1 MRFKWIKG
9 LLPAVWL
16 CTACAGLHRAPR
28 VAAPLCVLRAAD
40 SVGTV
45 TEWTAEIHFA
55 RADFTGICV
64 LRRTAGGAAG
74 TVVNE
79 FGVRA
84 FDFTYDAQHRRV
96 QLAQI
101 MPMLDKWY
109 IRRTLRRDWCALLE
123 QLCDTTQA
131 DYRNARR
138 LSSHPPPSCC
148 PCNSSIV
155 SSAWGIVAK
164 KASKRFSTWSFVPN
178 ISSIVPI
185 SPAILSRRAFV

>member
-79 FGVRA
+79 YGVRA
-84 FDFTYDAQHRRV
+84 FDFT
-96 QLAQI
+96 
-101 MPMLDKWY
+101 
-109 IRRTLRRDWCALLE
+109 
-123 QLCDTTQA
+123 
-131 DYRNARR
+131 
-138 LSSHPPPSCC
+138 
-148 PCNSSIV
+148 
-155 SSAWGIVAK
+155 
-164 KASKRFSTWSFVPN
+164 
-178 ISSIVPI
+178 
-185 SPAILSRRAFV
+185 

>member
-16 CTACAGLHRAPR
+16 CTACAGLHHAPR
-28 VAAPLCVLRAAD
+28 VAAPPCVLRAAD

-109 IRRTLRRDWCALLE
+109 ICLLYTSPSPRDPK
-123 QLCDTTQA
+123 TS
-131 DYRNARR
+131 RM
-138 LSSHPPPSCC
+138 P
-148 PCNSSIV
+148 
-155 SSAWGIVAK
+155 SSA
-164 KASKRFSTWSFVPN
+164 
-178 ISSIVPI
+178 
-185 SPAILSRRAFV
+185 

>member
-1 MRFKWIKG
+1 MPMRFKWIKG

-16 CTACAGLHRAPR
+16 CTACAGLHHAPR
-28 VAAPLCVLRAAD
+28 VTAPPCVLRAAD

-64 LRRTAGGAAG
+64 LRRTAGGAVG

-138 LSSHPPPSCC
+138 NIDYRLTLLPPAAHATPQ
-148 PCNSSIV
+148 
-155 SSAWGIVAK
+155 
-164 KASKRFSTWSFVPN
+164 
-178 ISSIVPI
+178 
-185 SPAILSRRAFV
+185 